1 MNIVSTQSYEIL
13 FSNNRDKYYFII
25 LKNNPGRDFFLANIS
40 KDKIIDIEAKESS
53 LSETELIKRSGFLKK
68 LKEKKIEAYYLNSLS
83 SSPLD
88 KWAKKNKIKLL
99 SPTWALQKKLEDK
112 IFFDKLLKKNK
123 VSSPFS
129 VIPKKEKDI
138 ESITKFPGVVQVPY
152 SHGSQ
157 GTFLVKDKKEIFELL
172 KNKKMKFPFLYREFI
187 KGLPVGV
194 TLLLSK
200 KEMIFSSIRG
210 QAIMLDSK
218 NTNKYL
224 GIQWMKTS
232 EFKKEGIK
240 NLNKTLISMGKVL
253 QKLKLYGTASID
265 LIIRDNDVFV
275 IECNPRLS
283 LSSIQMSQRKELIHG
298 YDFNE
303 EFIKGLFGHK
313 LSANKPF
320 VPNTTYEGCTL
331 DLDFFE
337 NKLSGKK
344 TKRVHKIGMYK
355 IKNGTLQYLSDKMKD
370 FKNKDIIFVDHKLE
384 KNVVLSPKDD
394 YGMVISHHPVVK
406 IEHGTFS
413 IKDKNKILAGIE
425 KLLLSNT
432 K

>member
-13 FSNNRDKYYFII
+13 FSQNRDKYYFIT
-25 LKNNPGRDFFLANIS
+25 LKNNPGRDFFVTNLPKN
-40 KDKIIDIEAKESS
+40 KIIDIDSKESS
-53 LSETELIKRSGFLKK
+53 LSENELIKRPDFLKK
-68 LKEKKIEAYYLNSLS
+68 LREKKINAYYLNSIS
-83 SSPLD
+83 SSHLD
-88 KWAKKNKIKLL
+88 SWAKKNKIKLL
-99 SPTWALQKKLEDK
+99 SPTWNLQKKLENK

-123 VSSPFS
+123 ISAPNS

-138 ESITKFPGVVQVPY
+138 DKITKFPGVVQVPY

-157 GTFLVKDKKEIFELL
+157 GTFLVKNKKGILELL
-172 KNKKMKFPFLYREFI
+172 KDKKIKFPFLYREFI
-187 KGLPVGV
+187 KGIPIGV
-194 TLLLSK
+194 TLVLSK

-240 NLNKTLISMGKVL
+240 NLNKTLASIGKVL
-253 QKLKLYGTASID
+253 QKLKFYGTASID
-265 LIIRDNDVFV
+265 VIIRDNDVFV

-283 LSSIQMSQRKELIHG
+283 LSSIQISQRKELIHG

-303 EFIKGLFGHK
+303 EFIKGLFRKK

-320 VPNTTYEGCTL
+320 IPNTTYEGCTL

-337 NKLSGKK
+337 NQLSGKK
-344 TKRVHKIGMYK
+344 TERVHKVGMYE
-355 IKNGTLQYLSDKMKD
+355 IKNETLKYLSNKMKD
-370 FKNKDIIFVDHKLE
+370 FEKKNVVFIDHKLE
-384 KNVVLSPKDD
+384 KNKVLSQKDD
-394 YGMVISHHPVVK
+394 YGMAITHQPIVK
-406 IEHGTFS
+406 IEHETFLM
-413 IKDKNKILAGIE
+413 KDKNKILSGIE
-425 KLLLSNT
+425 KLLL
-432 K
+432 

>member
-1 MNIVSTQSYEIL
+1 MKIAALQSYEIL
-13 FSNNRDKYYFII
+13 FSKNSNNFFHIVI
-25 LKNNPGRDFFLANIS
+25 NNHPEQDFFHANIR
-40 KDKIIDIEAKESS
+40 KDKLITIDYKKT
-53 LSETELIKRSGFLKK
+53 ETSDEELIKIPNFLDK
-68 LKEKKIEAYYLNSLS
+68 LKEKKIDTYYINTLSL
-83 SSPLD
+83 PPIE

-99 SPTWALQKKLEDK
+99 SPSWTLQRTLEDK

-123 VSSPFS
+123 ISSPFS
-129 VIPKKEKDI
+129 IIPKKEKDI
-138 ESITKFPGVVQVPY
+138 VLITKFPGVVQAPY

-157 GTFLVKDKKEIFELL
+157 GTFLVKDKKGILELL
-172 KNKKMKFPFLYREFI
+172 KDKKIKFPFLYREFI
-187 KGLPVGV
+187 KGIPIGV

-240 NLNKTLISMGKVL
+240 NLNKTLVSMGKVL
-253 QKLKLYGTASID
+253 QKMKLYGTASID

-283 LSSIQMSQRKELIHG
+283 LSSIQISQRKELLHG

-303 EFIKGLFGHK
+303 EFIKGLTGKK

-344 TKRVHKIGMYK
+344 TKRIHKVGMYE
-355 IKNGTLQYLSDKMKD
+355 IKNGTLKYLSNKTKE
-370 FKNKDIIFVDHKLE
+370 FKNKNIVFIDHKLKE
-384 KNVVLSPKDD
+384 NTVLNQEDD
-394 YGMVISHHPVVK
+394 YGMAIAHQPVVK

-413 IKDKNKILAGIE
+413 IKDKNKILSGIE
-425 KLLLSNT
+425 KLLLSNI